1 MSKQLAY
8 KIHILLTQPFLSD
21 IDEEVFN
28 VYSKPFFKPA
38 QNKVH
43 KLVVVSLLGD
53 SAAYQGERIVQYSHE
68 HVQQNERDKHGER
81 EEINGTQDP
90 VSHAQRVVVVLPE
103 GEHEQRF

>member
-1 MSKQLAY
+1 M
-8 KIHILLTQPFLSD
+8 
-21 IDEEVFN
+21 FN
-28 VYSKPFFKPA
+28 VDSKPFFKSA

-53 SAAYQGERIVQYSHE
+53 IAAYQGERIVQYSHK

-81 EEINGTQDP
+81 KEINGTQDP